1 MNLTVHN
8 MYIYYDKYYI
18 EGIVLI
24 RLTIQSMTL
33 RFYIIIGIIYLY
45 KRS

>member
-8 MYIYYDKYYI
+8 MYIYDEYYI